1 MPYTNTQKQIIMK
14 TYTFTT
20 LDSLRQEIETY
31 YYEAYTLNDAKKYAK
46 MIVANSRSN
55 EMSHT
60 RIKLS
65 NK

>member
-1 MPYTNTQKQIIMK
+1 MK

-20 LDSLRQEIETY
+20 LDSKRQEIETY
-31 YYEAYTLNDAKKYAK
+31 NYDAYTLNDAKKYAK

>member
-1 MPYTNTQKQIIMK
+1 MK

-20 LDSLRQEIETY
+20 LDKKRNEVETY
-31 YYEAYTLNDAKKYAK
+31 NYDTYTLNDAKKYAK
-46 MIVANSRSN
+46 MIVANSRNN